1 MKILYLAP
9 QPLYQERGTSIANKL
24 VLEHLSKRGEQVDVL
39 TFAEGKDIHFKG
51 VTIHRTPDLPFLRGI
66 RPGFSAKK
74 IICDVF
80 LMFQAL
86 FMGLT
91 RRYDMVHAVEE
102 SVFIAMLLKLL
113 YGTPYVY
120 DMDSSLAQQM
130 TEKFPGLR
138 KVLSIFEFFEGQ
150 AIRYSE
156 AVVVVCDALGDVA
169 RKQAVRKVVTLRDV
183 PLFNEED
190 DSGKENLRETL
201 GIDGKIMMY
210 VGNLESYQ
218 GIDLLLQSFAIATK
232 EVDDAHIV
240 IVGGVP
246 GDIEKYTN
254 LAAELGTQDRVHLI
268 GPRPID
274 QLSAYLQ
281 QADILLSPRIKGNNT
296 PMKIYSYMY
305 SGKVCLATDLWT
317 HTQVL
322 TDDVSVLA
330 KPNAQAYA
338 AGMVKLLQDDKLREK
353 LGKAGRRLIE
363 EKYSYDVFVDNLDHL
378 MDWLALP
385 QAQRA

>member
-24 VLEHLSKRGEQVDVL
+24 VLEHLSKRGEQIDVV
-39 TFAEGKDIHFKG
+39 TFAEGEDIHFRG
-51 VTIHRTPDLPFLRGI
+51 VKLYRIPDLPFLRGI
-66 RPGFSAKK
+66 RPGFSLKK

-86 FMGLT
+86 YLGLIH
-91 RRYDMVHAVEE
+91 RYDMVHAVEE
-102 SVFIAMLLKLL
+102 SVFIAMLIKLL

-130 TEKFPGLR
+130 TEKFPMLQ
-138 KVLSIFEFFEGQ
+138 KILSVFEFFEGL

-169 RKQAVRKVVTLRDV
+169 RKQTTTKIVTLRDV
-183 PLFNEED
+183 PLFKEEATTD
-190 DSGKENLRETL
+190 KENLRESL

-218 GIDLLLQSFAIATK
+218 GIDLLLKSFAIAAK
-232 EVDDAHIV
+232 ELNDAHIV
-240 IVGGVP
+240 IIGGVP
-246 GDIEKYTN
+246 NDINKYK
-254 LAAELGTQDRVHLI
+254 AMASELGVHDRVHLI

-274 QLSAYLQ
+274 QLSTYLQ

-296 PMKIYSYMY
+296 PMKIYSYLY
-305 SGKVCLATDLWT
+305 SGKACLATDLWT

-322 TDDVSVLA
+322 TPEVSVLA
-330 KPNAQAYA
+330 KPTPEDYA
-338 AGMVKLLQDDKLREK
+338 AGMVNLIQDDNLREE
-353 LGKAGRRLIE
+353 LGRSGQHLIE
-363 EKYSYDVFVDNLDHL
+363 KKYSYDVFVDNLDHL
-378 MDWLALP
+378 IDWLKLP
-385 QAQRA
+385 QAQRT